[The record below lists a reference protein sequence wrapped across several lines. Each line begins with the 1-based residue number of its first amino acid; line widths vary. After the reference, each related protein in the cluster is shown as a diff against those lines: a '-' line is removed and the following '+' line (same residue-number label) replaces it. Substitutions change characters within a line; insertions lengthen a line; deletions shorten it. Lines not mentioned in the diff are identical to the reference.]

1 MTVTAVA
8 FDMGGVLTATALGG
22 LESYA
27 AELGLPPGSLSRY
40 FRADPLMARLEVGE
54 VTAREFFKYVCV
66 EAEASSGCRIDIRR
80 LAAAAA
86 EGERLN
92 QEMLTLV
99 GEVREG
105 AATALVTNN
114 VAEAGWRATFPF
126 ELFDVVLD
134 SSETGLR
141 KPDPAI
147 YEELLRRLG
156 RPAAEVVFV
165 DDFEENLEPAEAL
178 GLRTIHFTG
187 EPACR
192 DALTA
197 LGVVGAGQRARR

>member
-22 LESYA
+22 VESYA
-27 AELGLPPGSLSRY
+27 TELGLPTGALSRY
-40 FRADPLMARLEVGE
+40 FRADPFMARLEVGE
-54 VTAREFFKYVCV
+54 ASARDFFKYVCV
-66 EAEASSGCRIDIRR
+66 QAEAAHGCRINIRK

-92 QEMLTLV
+92 PEMLGLV
-99 GEVREG
+99 GEVRERV
-105 AATALVTNN
+105 ATALVTNN

-134 SSETGLR
+134 SSETGVR

-156 RPAAEVVFV
+156 RPAPEVLFI
-165 DDFEENLEPAEAL
+165 DDFAENLEPAAAL
-178 GLRTIHFTG
+178 GLRTLLFTG
-187 EPACR
+187 ASACR
-192 DALTA
+192 SALTE
-197 LGVVGAGQRARR
+197 LGVLSAGDRAVR